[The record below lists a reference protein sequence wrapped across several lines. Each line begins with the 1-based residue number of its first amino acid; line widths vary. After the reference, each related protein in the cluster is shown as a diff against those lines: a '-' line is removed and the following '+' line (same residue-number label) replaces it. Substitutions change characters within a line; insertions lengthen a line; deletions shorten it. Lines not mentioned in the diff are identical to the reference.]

1 MGEDRPGA
9 GTQERI
15 RPLKP
20 AADRLYG
27 RTKGNT
33 LRPRQQL
40 LLEAVLPRLRLDP
53 ARAFDPLAAF
63 PRRPQE
69 LWVEVGFGGGE
80 HARAQAAANPT
91 AGLIACEVY
100 ENGICSLLSALVPE
114 GGEAAAPLPANL
126 LIWDEDARILLRQL
140 PPGSLS
146 RLFLMFP
153 DPWPKA
159 RHAKR
164 RFMHPDN
171 IALVARAMRPGGEW
185 RIATDDPTYQAWTE
199 TVLAGQ
205 ALFSA
210 ALPATRRPPGWPP
223 TRYEQKAIRAGRH
236 PLYWMAR
243 RTDVEAPLPPAP

>member
-1 MGEDRPGA
+1 M
-9 GTQERI
+9 
-15 RPLKP
+15 
-20 AADRLYG
+20 
-27 RTKGNT
+27 
-33 LRPRQQL
+33 
-40 LLEAVLPRLRLDP
+40 
-53 ARAFDPLAAF
+53 
-63 PRRPQE
+63 
-69 LWVEVGFGGGE
+69 
-80 HARAQAAANPT
+80 
-91 AGLIACEVY
+91 Y

-114 GGEAAAPLPANL
+114 AGDPASHTLPPNL
-126 LIWDEDARILLRQL
+126 LVWDEDARILLRQL

-146 RLFLMFP
+146 RMFLMFP

-171 IALVARAMRPGGEW
+171 IPLVARALRPGGEW

-210 ALPATRRPPGWPP
+210 TSPATTRPPSWPP

-236 PLYWMAR
+236 PLYWTAR
-243 RTDVEAPLPPAP
+243 RTDVEAVLSLPEPPATP